1 MCGCTFCSFIHRS
14 SLGKALRARSDNED
28 ALLTELPTF
37 LHENLQWTIK
47 AYTEVGLLGADT
59 IDGCSLALAVS
70 PDAMAY
76 VMRGRG
82 ADSESLQM
90 ELCTVEFKTSVA
102 ETRRA
107 EARALRND
115 IVEWN
120 GGIQRGSS
128 AIVLDLNDPAHEM
141 RFKHLLPR
149 EHRAQVRTFFIAFVP
164 C

>member
-47 AYTEVGLLGADT
+47 AYTEVGLLGADA
-59 IDGCSLALAVS
+59 IVGCSLALAVS

-76 VMRGRG
+76 VMRG
-82 ADSESLQM
+82 AEQEFLQM

-102 ETRRA
+102 ETKRV

-120 GGIQRGSS
+120 GGGSRRGSS

-149 EHRAQVRTFFIAFVP
+149 EHRAQVRTFFIAFIP

>member
-1 MCGCTFCSFIHRS
+1 M
-14 SLGKALRARSDNED
+14 
-28 ALLTELPTF
+28 
-37 LHENLQWTIK
+37 
-47 AYTEVGLLGADT
+47 LGADA
-59 IDGCSLALAVS
+59 IVGCSLALAVS

-76 VMRGRG
+76 VMRG
-82 ADSESLQM
+82 AEQEFLQM

-102 ETRRA
+102 ETKRV

-120 GGIQRGSS
+120 GGGSRRGSS

-149 EHRAQVRTFFIAFVP
+149 EHRAQVRTFFIAFIP